1 MSEVPLCQVEALNS
15 GVFRSDFLFKFNIGP
30 YRRTMPRAL
39 WWC

>member
-15 GVFRSDFLFKFNIGP
+15 GVFRSDFLFKNIGP